1 MGKNPPKS
9 SVIVNAVLDWYDRH
23 RRTLPWRAAAGS
35 RADPYH
41 VWLSEVMLQQTTVP
55 TVGKRFARFLERWP
69 RIEDLAQAPID
80 DVMHEWQGLGY
91 YARARNLHACA
102 RAVVADHGGVFP
114 DRVEGLRALP
124 GVGDYTA
131 AAVAAIAFDRQ
142 ATVVDANVER
152 VVARL
157 FAIEERLP
165 AAKVAIRAAADTL
178 TPARRAGDFAQA
190 MMDLGATIC
199 TPRKP
204 RCLSCPIAEPCRA
217 RARGIQDELPRKAEK
232 KRKPLRRGVAFWL
245 ERADGSVLLRRRPA
259 KGLLGGMMEFPSTDW
274 REDAWP
280 RADALKLAPLAAK
293 FRDVPGIVKHG
304 FTHFDLELDVLRGR
318 VGAGLKEPPPETL
331 WCPVAKLGDYAL
343 PTLMKKLARHVLMAR
358 ESQGEG

>member
-1 MGKNPPKS
+1 MGKTPAKP

-23 RRTLPWRAAAGS
+23 RRTLPWRAPAGT

-69 RIEDLAQAPID
+69 RIEDLAAAPLD

-102 RAVVADHGGVFP
+102 RAVVERHAGVFP

-131 AAVAAIAFDRQ
+131 AAVAAIAFDRK
-142 ATVVDANVER
+142 ATVIDANVDR

-157 FAIEERLP
+157 FAIETPMP
-165 AAKVAIRAAADTL
+165 AAKPAIRAAADTL
-178 TPARRAGDFAQA
+178 TPDRRPGDFAQA

-204 RCLSCPIAEPCRA
+204 RCLHCPIADPCQA
-217 RARGIQDELPRKAEK
+217 RASGLQDALPRKAEK
-232 KRKPLRRGVAFWL
+232 KQKPLRRGVAFWL

-274 REDAWP
+274 RAEAWA
-280 RADALKLAPLAAK
+280 RADAANHAPIGGK
-293 FRDVPGIVKHG
+293 FRAVPGVVKHS
-304 FTHFDLELDVLRGR
+304 FTHFDLELEVLRAT
-318 VGAGLKEPPPETL
+318 VGSTAAPPETL
-331 WCPVAKLGDYAL
+331 WCPVTKLGDYAL

-358 ESQGEG
+358 ESQGDD

>member
-1 MGKNPPKS
+1 MGKTPPKPS
-9 SVIVNAVLDWYDRH
+9 AIVNAVLDWYDRH
-23 RRTLPWRAAAGS
+23 RRSLPWRAPAGS

-69 RIEDLAQAPID
+69 RIEDLAGAPLD
-80 DVMHEWQGLGY
+80 DVLHEWQGLGY

-102 RAVVADHGGVFP
+102 RAVVADHGGIFP
-114 DRVEGLRALP
+114 DRVAGLRALP

-131 AAVAAIAFDRQ
+131 AAVAAIAFDRK
-142 ATVVDANVER
+142 ATVIDANVDR

-157 FAIEERLP
+157 YAIETPMP
-165 AAKVAIRAAADTL
+165 AAKPAIRAAADTL
-178 TPARRAGDFAQA
+178 TPDRRSGDFAQA
-190 MMDLGATIC
+190 MMDLGATVC

-204 RCLSCPIAEPCRA
+204 RCLNCPIAEPCRA
-217 RARGIQDELPRKAEK
+217 RARGIQDALPAKAAK
-232 KRKPLRRGVAFWL
+232 KQKPLRRGVAFWL
-245 ERADGSVLLRRRPA
+245 ERADGAVLLRRRPE

-274 REDAWP
+274 RADAWS
-280 RADALKLAPLAAK
+280 RADALKQAPIGGK

-304 FTHFDLELDVLRGR
+304 FTHFDLELDVIRAA
-318 VGAGLKEPPPETL
+318 VGPVAAPPETV
-331 WCPVAKLGDYAL
+331 WCPVTKLGDYAL

-358 ESQGEG
+358 ES

>member
-1 MGKNPPKS
+1 MGKNQPNP
-9 SVIVNAVLDWYDRH
+9 SVIVNAVIVDAVLAWYDRH
-23 RRTLPWRAAAGS
+23 RRTLPWRAPAGS

-69 RIEDLAQAPID
+69 RVEDLASAPLD
-80 DVMHEWQGLGY
+80 DVLHEWQGLGY

-102 RAVVADHGGVFP
+102 RAVVAEHGGNFP
-114 DRVEGLRALP
+114 DQVADLRALP

-131 AAVAAIAFDRQ
+131 AAVAAIAFDRK
-142 ATVVDANVER
+142 ATVIDANVDR

-157 FAIEERLP
+157 FAIETPMP
-165 AAKVAIRAAADTL
+165 AAKPAIRAAADTL
-178 TPARRAGDFAQA
+178 TPDRRPGDFAQA

-204 RCLSCPIAEPCRA
+204 RCLHCPIADPCRA

-245 ERADGSVLLRRRPA
+245 ERADGAVLLRRRPE

-274 REDAWP
+274 RDGEWDRAAAI
-280 RADALKLAPLAAK
+280 ADAPLRAR

-304 FTHFDLELDVLRGR
+304 FTHFDLELTVLRGT
-318 VGAGLKEPPPETL
+318 AGSEAPPPETR
-331 WCPVAKLGDYAL
+331 WCAIDRLGELAL
-343 PTLMKKLARHVLMAR
+343 PSLMKKLARHVLMAR
-358 ESQGEG
+358 ES

>member
-1 MGKNPPKS
+1 MGKNQPKS
-9 SVIVNAVLDWYDRH
+9 SAIVNAVLAWYDRH
-23 RRTLPWRAAAGS
+23 RRSLPWRAPAGS

-69 RIEDLAQAPID
+69 RIEDLAGAPLD
-80 DVMHEWQGLGY
+80 DVLHEWQGLGY

-102 RAVVADHGGVFP
+102 RAVVERHAGRFP
-114 DRVEGLRALP
+114 EAVEGLRALP
-124 GVGDYTA
+124 GIGDYTA
-131 AAVAAIAFDRQ
+131 AAVAAIAFDRK
-142 ATVVDANVER
+142 ATVIDANVDR

-157 FAIEERLP
+157 FSIETPMP
-165 AAKVAIRAAADTL
+165 AAKPAIRAAADTL
-178 TPARRAGDFAQA
+178 TPDRRPGDFAQA

-204 RCLSCPIAEPCRA
+204 RCLFCPIAGVCQARRA
-217 RARGIQDELPRKAEK
+217 GLQDALPAKAAK
-232 KRKPLRRGVAFWL
+232 QQKPLRRGVAFWL
-245 ERADGSVLLRRRPA
+245 ERADGSVLLRRRPE

-274 REDAWP
+274 RADAWS
-280 RADALKLAPLAAK
+280 RADAMKQAPLAAK

-304 FTHFDLELDVLRGR
+304 FTHFDLELDVLRGLT
-318 VGAGLKEPPPETL
+318 ASDKAPPETR
-331 WCPVAKLGDYAL
+331 WCAIDRLGELAL

-358 ESQGEG
+358 ES